1 MDRWEYVVA
10 GPPMQEISIAEPL
23 ASSGE
28 TVVSPTVV
36 SALGGEVSGGKAYAQ
51 PINQIVIVAA
61 VVTRRQYWLVACA
74 LYVSIRI
81 VAFVSYHLS

>member
-1 MDRWEYVVA
+1 MIFLSPPPLYLVSYFDPNVIRMFQVGGTLDRWEYVVA

-36 SALGGEVSGGKAYAQ
+36 AALGGEV
-51 PINQIVIVAA
+51 
-61 VVTRRQYWLVACA
+61 R
-74 LYVSIRI
+74 
-81 VAFVSYHLS
+81 